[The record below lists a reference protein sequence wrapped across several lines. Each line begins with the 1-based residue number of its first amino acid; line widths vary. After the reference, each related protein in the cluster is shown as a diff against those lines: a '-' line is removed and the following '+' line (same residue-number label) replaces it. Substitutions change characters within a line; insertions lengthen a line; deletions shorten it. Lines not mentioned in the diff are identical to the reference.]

1 MEVLV
6 NRTFLVSLAASA
18 LMFSPLATARDI
30 QCDKAQKRCMADD
43 VNLHVGDKV
52 GILNDDGELQA
63 TGTVKGLR
71 GIKRSIEIEQSF
83 GPINP
88 ESRIVLLAEVDQ
100 VGDQQAYKTQHVP
113 AVAQI
118 GGNLGYASVSSGAGL
133 PGQEL
138 GLYGSWRQW
147 GDLAVV
153 ARTTALFVA
162 GPVRIF
168 NGKEF
173 ETPEQK
179 TLGFGLL
186 GGFAYQTKASRPFSL
201 RSEIGIGLMHVRAT
215 LGGSAALNNDHVDET
230 KFKNG
235 YNAYG
240 RWGVSGVYNWDDWH
254 FDGGIALSFV
264 GQAIANSLVIGA
276 AHDIN

>member
-1 MEVLV
+1 M
-6 NRTFLVSLAASA
+6 NRTIVCCLATFA
-18 LMFSPLATARDI
+18 LMVSPLATARDI
-30 QCDKAQKRCMADD
+30 QCDKAQKRCMTDD

-63 TGTVKGLR
+63 TGIVKGLR
-71 GIKRSIEIEQSF
+71 GVKRSIEIEQSF
-83 GPINP
+83 GSINP
-88 ESRIVLLAEVDQ
+88 ESRIVLLADVDQ
-100 VGDQQAYKTQHVP
+100 VDDHQAYKIQHVP

-118 GGNLGYASVSSGAGL
+118 GGNWGYASVTSGAGL

-147 GDLAVV
+147 DNLAVL
-153 ARTTALFVA
+153 ARTTAFFV
-162 GPVRIF
+162 GGRVSIF
-168 NGKEF
+168 NGKEL
-173 ETPEQK
+173 EDPELK
-179 TLGFGLL
+179 SVGLGLL

-201 RSEIGIGLMHVRAT
+201 RTELGIGFMHVRAT
-215 LGGSAALNNDHVDET
+215 LGGSTNLNNLHVDET

-240 RWGVSGVYNWDDWH
+240 RWGLSGVYNWEDWH

-276 AHDIN
+276 SRDID